1 MSELREEAAIAR
13 EALVRDKKK
22 TKQQTTLLT
31 KWNIVLD
38 YGESGVG
45 MAEFCAEYNDRQ
57 GKAVGVVL
65 EESKHLKAPPPEHL
79 IHLHELLDAN
89 GVASRFT
96 TLA

>member
-38 YGESGVG
+38 YGESGGG
-45 MAEFCAEYNDRQ
+45 MAEFCAEYND
-57 GKAVGVVL
+57 
-65 EESKHLKAPPPEHL
+65 L

>member
-1 MSELREEAAIAR
+1 MSELREEAGIAR

-45 MAEFCAEYNDRQ
+45 MAEFCAEFWRGNSHGHPPLYATKEKQNLGHAP
-57 GKAVGVVL
+57 GK
-65 EESKHLKAPPPEHL
+65 
-79 IHLHELLDAN
+79 
-89 GVASRFT
+89 F
-96 TLA
+96 

>member
-13 EALVRDKKK
+13 EALVTHRFHASASSCIGF
-22 TKQQTTLLT
+22 T
-31 KWNIVLD
+31 
-38 YGESGVG
+38 
-45 MAEFCAEYNDRQ
+45 
-57 GKAVGVVL
+57 
-65 EESKHLKAPPPEHL
+65 HLKAPPPEHL

>member
-45 MAEFCAEYNDRQ
+45 MAEFCAEYND
-57 GKAVGVVL
+57 
-65 EESKHLKAPPPEHL
+65 
-79 IHLHELLDAN
+79 LHELLDAN

>member
-1 MSELREEAAIAR
+1 MSELREEAGIAR

-45 MAEFCAEYNDRQ
+45 MATSLVRFPTDTLRCTPR
-57 GKAVGVVL
+57 KK
-65 EESKHLKAPPPEHL
+65 SK
-79 IHLHELLDAN
+79 I
-89 GVASRFT
+89 
-96 TLA
+96 

>member
-65 EESKHLKAPPPEHL
+65 EESKQGRGRGA
-79 IHLHELLDAN
+79 
-89 GVASRFT
+89 
-96 TLA
+96 